1 MLAGRRTLR
10 RLRQSTA
17 GLAVVSAA
25 RLSERDTQPEVA
37 RRDDDAPQHW
47 DVRLGEVS
55 DRAAERPAAVSVHVR
70 TIGMMSDDASALHAK
85 RAALTAEQIAEL
97 LPGTGEIMHEVG
109 DIWWKCAYAGR
120 AGNWALAA
128 YFARRTRSLLR
139 TLSVLRP
146 KYADDIVA
154 FEGAIL
160 APVLSACERSDRA
173 AFDRAIGDA
182 IDRANELHVKWAHG
196 YIKWTLPP
204 EPPKEFDLTP

>member
-1 MLAGRRTLR
+1 MLTGRRTLR
-10 RLRQSTA
+10 RLRQSAA

-25 RLSERDTQPEVA
+25 GLSERHAEPEVA
-37 RRDDDAPQHW
+37 RRDDDAPRQR
-47 DVRLGEVS
+47 DVRIGEVP
-55 DRAAERPAAVSVHVR
+55 DRAPEAPAAMSVHVR
-70 TIGMMSDDASALHAK
+70 TIAAMTDDASALKAK

-139 TLSVLRP
+139 KLSVLRP
-146 KYADDIVA
+146 KYADDIVD
-154 FEGAIL
+154 FESRVL
-160 APVLSACERSDRA
+160 APVLTACERGDRA
-173 AFDRAIGDA
+173 AFDRAIDDA

-196 YIKWTLPP
+196 YIKWKLPGD
-204 EPPKEFDLTP
+204 PPKEFDLTP